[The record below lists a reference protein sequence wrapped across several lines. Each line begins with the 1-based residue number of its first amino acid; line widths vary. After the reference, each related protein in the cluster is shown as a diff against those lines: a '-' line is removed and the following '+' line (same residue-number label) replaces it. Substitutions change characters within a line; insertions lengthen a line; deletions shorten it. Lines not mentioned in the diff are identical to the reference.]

1 MRKKLIII
9 LIVFALLIS
18 PVSSVNWNT
27 FQGGVTHDGYRDEAS
42 DFVTNLW
49 TVNIG
54 DAITSSPA
62 IYKDYIYIVS
72 SEGILKAIDMET
84 GEEEWDIDLE
94 SATNSSPIVHEN
106 QLYIGCEDG
115 LKAVNINNHEI
126 IWDWDVS
133 DATTATFYEDIIYFG
148 SSDGHL
154 YGLNKDGELKFNKK
168 LDGELKTTPTIVN
181 DTIYIGSTNTKLY
194 SIDID
199 KSKNWEFTSGDE
211 ILSTPA
217 YVNESVIFGSCDG
230 NLYCV
235 NVSDGS
241 VLWKEDLN
249 NKILSS
255 PTVDDYDNNV
265 YVGSDEGNLTCLDI
279 RDGKIKWSYHTG
291 SEIQTTPALKDDI
304 ITFGSNNGYLYVLN
318 KFTGKE
324 EFTYNPGTILFNSPI
339 TSSAVINGNS
349 LFFGDESGTLYS
361 LNIEKYEVP
370 ASMGL
375 YYSLIVLIAMIIVA
389 VFVIRFLKGR
399 I

>member
-27 FQGGVTHDGYRDEAS
+27 FQGGVAHDGYREESS

-49 TVNIG
+49 FANVG

-72 SEGILKAIDMET
+72 SEGILKAINMET

-106 QLYIGCEDG
+106 RLYIGCEDG

-133 DATTATFYEDIIYFG
+133 DVTTATFYEDIIYFG

-168 LDGELKTTPTIVN
+168 LDGELKTAPTIVN

-211 ILSTPA
+211 ILSTPT
-217 YVNESVIFGSCDG
+217 YVNESVIFGSSDG
-230 NLYCV
+230 NLYCL
-235 NVSDGS
+235 NTNDGR
-241 VLWKEDLN
+241 LNWKVDLN
-249 NKILSS
+249 NKVLSS
-255 PTVDDYDNNV
+255 PTVDEYDNNI
-265 YVGSDEGNLTCLDI
+265 YVGSDEGNMTCIDI
-279 RDGKIKWSYHTG
+279 RDGKIKWSYPTG
-291 SEIQTTPALKDDI
+291 SEVQTTASIKGDLVA
-304 ITFGSNNGYLYVLN
+304 FGSNNGYLYVLN
-318 KFTGKE
+318 KFTGRE
-324 EFTYNPGTILFNSPI
+324 EFTYNPGTLLFNSPI
-339 TSSAVINGNS
+339 TSSPVINGNT
-349 LFFGDESGTLYS
+349 LLFGDESGSLYS

-375 YYSLIVLIAMIIVA
+375 YYSLIVLIVVIIVA
-389 VFVIRFLKGR
+389 VLVIRFIKR
-399 I
+399 

>member
-1 MRKKLIII
+1 MKKKLIII
-9 LIVFALLIS
+9 LIVFTLLIS

-27 FQGGVTHDGYRDEAS
+27 FQGGVTHDGYRDESS

-49 TVNIG
+49 FANVG
-54 DAITSSPA
+54 DTITSSPA

-94 SATNSSPIVHEN
+94 SSTNSSPLVHDN
-106 QLYIGCEDG
+106 HLYIGCEDG
-115 LKAVNINNHEI
+115 LKAVNIKNHEI

-133 DATTATFYEDIIYFG
+133 EATTATFYKDIIYFG

-168 LDGELKTTPTIVN
+168 LDGELKTAPTIVN

-194 SIDID
+194 SINID

-217 YVNESVIFGSCDG
+217 YVNESIIFGSCDG
-230 NLYCV
+230 NLYCI
-235 NVSDGS
+235 NDSDGS

-249 NKILSS
+249 NKVLSS
-255 PTVDDYDNNV
+255 PTVDEYDNNV

-291 SEIQTTPALKDDI
+291 SEVRTTPALKDDLI
-304 ITFGSNNGYLYVLN
+304 AFGSNNGYLYVLN

-324 EFTYNPGTILFNSPI
+324 EFTYNPGTLLFNSPI

-370 ASMGL
+370 SSMGL

-389 VFVIRFLKGR
+389 VFIIHFLKGR